1 MRATRQVARL
11 SERAA
16 TLVGFRHSGGN
27 MLEGLA
33 VEAIDE
39 PLLTNSGVSIVLVS
53 MVTHYLI
60 SIEVFEVSTS
70 EPGVP

>member
-1 MRATRQVARL
+1 MLRQIVRVSKFWREYA
-11 SERAA
+11 
-16 TLVGFRHSGGN
+16 GQ
-27 MLEGLA
+27 LA

-39 PLLTNSGVSIVLVS
+39 SLLTNSGVSIVLLS

>member
-1 MRATRQVARL
+1 
-11 SERAA
+11 
-16 TLVGFRHSGGN
+16 
-27 MLEGLA
+27 MLESLA

-39 PLLTNSGVSIVLVS
+39 SLLTNSGVSIVLVS